1 MHEEERRREMKLRQK
16 FLLVACVVL
25 FVLPLVQACIVV
37 DTGVFSPA
45 QSLEWI
51 GLVFL
56 SVLPLVALEREKISE
71 TIRDL
76 VEVSALSA
84 MFAGLEIVVCC
95 QPSGMGREAC
105 YFFLFPMVGILAF
118 GFGMKFRRTGVAF
131 AGKVLLACFI
141 LYAPSMCIGREIMVS
156 LGFSGRIAGYVP
168 YSIAVFL
175 CLCRI
180 SFGIAE
186 RRRMAFNE
194 GIVPLVYLVVV
205 RSAVGMQLPVP
216 SIVWFGFAIV
226 LLVGANRCFSV
237 KIAKME

>member
-1 MHEEERRREMKLRQK
+1 
-16 FLLVACVVL
+16 
-25 FVLPLVQACIVV
+25 
-37 DTGVFSPA
+37 
-45 QSLEWI
+45 
-51 GLVFL
+51 
-56 SVLPLVALEREKISE
+56 
-71 TIRDL
+71 
-76 VEVSALSA
+76 
-84 MFAGLEIVVCC
+84 
-95 QPSGMGREAC
+95 
-105 YFFLFPMVGILAF
+105 
-118 GFGMKFRRTGVAF
+118 
-131 AGKVLLACFI
+131 
-141 LYAPSMCIGREIMVS
+141 MVS

>member
-1 MHEEERRREMKLRQK
+1 MKLRQK

-56 SVLPLVALEREKISE
+56 SVLSLVALEREKVSE

-95 QPSGMGREAC
+95 QPSGMGREGC
-105 YFFLFPMVGILAF
+105 YFLVSNGWH
-118 GFGMKFRRTGVAF
+118 TGVRVRDEIQEN
-131 AGKVLLACFI
+131 GGCVCRESVACVF
-141 LYAPSMCIGREIMVS
+141 YS
-156 LGFSGRIAGYVP
+156 LC
-168 YSIAVFL
+168 SIHVH
-175 CLCRI
+175 R
-180 SFGIAE
+180 
-186 RRRMAFNE
+186 
-194 GIVPLVYLVVV
+194 P
-205 RSAVGMQLPVP
+205 
-216 SIVWFGFAIV
+216 
-226 LLVGANRCFSV
+226 
-237 KIAKME
+237 